1 MTPAA
6 RSARRGLQA
15 IKLLDGEVRPGELS
29 GQWQNAT
36 IVVIAVAD
44 TMANLSV
51 RDIPKAVHE
60 VLRKSAK
67 QHHRS
72 LNGEILEILT
82 YHAER
87 ERSRQQLKRLLPE
100 LHRLRERLA
109 RKYPNAPDSVQLIR
123 EDRDSR

>member
-1 MTPAA
+1 M
-6 RSARRGLQA
+6 
-15 IKLLDGEVRPGELS
+15 V
-29 GQWQNAT
+29 
-36 IVVIAVAD
+36 
-44 TMANLSV
+44 NLSA
-51 RDIPKAVHE
+51 RDIPKRVHE
-60 VLRKSAK
+60 VLRKRAK

-72 LNGEILEILT
+72 LNGEMLEILT

-100 LHRLRERLA
+100 LRRMREKIA

>member
-1 MTPAA
+1 M
-6 RSARRGLQA
+6 RSSCLMARRC
-15 IKLLDGEVRPGELS
+15 PGVLT
-29 GQWQNAT
+29 GQWQNAS
-36 IVVIAVAD
+36 IVMAD

-72 LNGEILEILT
+72 LNGEMLEILT
-82 YHAER
+82 YHAQR

-100 LHRLRERLA
+100 LRRLRERLA

-123 EDRDSR
+123 EDRDTR